1 MAVMTL
7 EEARAEEARAEEA
20 TKQAEWES
28 REMFKGFTVATLRQ
42 AMDAV
47 QSKDH
52 WKNPW
57 SAAVHH
63 SAVGA
68 VLASVEFFHADT
80 AEIVGVQPITGYVL
94 MRGNGYQA

>member
-1 MAVMTL
+1 MQTI
-7 EEARAEEARAEEA
+7 EEIRATEA
-20 TKQAEWES
+20 KQQAEWES
-28 REMFKGFTVATLRQ
+28 RETFKGFTVATLRQ

-63 SAVGA
+63 SAVHA
-68 VLASVEFFHADT
+68 VQVATEFFHADT
-80 AEIVGVQPITGYVL
+80 AEIVGIQPITGYVL